1 MASARKNV
9 SKKSATVLDDEK
21 LKRHERLTLI
31 LYLEGGIGLIAGMI
45 VLSEFLSQGSPS
57 KPVWVTALVL
67 GGLFAIGFLTTYL
80 MRRFGDK

>member
-1 MASARKNV
+1 MASARKSV
-9 SKKSATVLDDEK
+9 SKKTPVLEDEK

-31 LYLEGGIGLIAGMI
+31 LYLEGGVGLIAGMI

-57 KPVWVTALVL
+57 KPVWITALAL
-67 GGLFAIGFLTTYL
+67 GGLFAIGFMATYL